1 MQAIKNWGNKSEFE
15 VIDFDNSN
23 IKIKSEITKEI
34 IKIKY
39 DELKHFQLA
48 YCITTHCAQGST
60 FNFDYSIYEWQY
72 FTREKM
78 YVAISRATKRSLIN
92 FCETEYK
99 LNYIYKITNLSTNKI
114 YIGSTKTSVEQRFQ
128 EHLTAKDELPLHR
141 DIQELGPENFNIE
154 LVEKVQYI
162 DEETL
167 LIAET
172 TYIMAYDSIANGY
185 NTKFLVT

>member
-1 MQAIKNWGNKSEFE
+1 M
-15 VIDFDNSN
+15 IDFDNSN

-60 FNFDYSIYEWQY
+60 FDFEYSIYEWQY
-72 FTREKM
+72 FTREMM

-99 LNYIYKITNLSTNKI
+99 LNQGYIYKITNLSTNKI
-114 YIGSTKTSVEQRFQ
+114 HIGSTKTSIEQRFQ
-128 EHLTAKDELPLHR
+128 ENLTAKDTSSLHK
-141 DIQELGPENFNIE
+141 DIQELGPEKFNIE
-154 LVEKVQYI
+154 LLEKVEYI
-162 DEETL
+162 DEENL

-172 TYIMAYDSIANGY
+172 TYIMAYNSIANGY
-185 NTKFLVT
+185 NTKYSCDLTNLF